1 MRTPKLSVVMP
12 VHNERRYIDESVKSI
27 LEQSYGDFEFVIGDN
42 GSTDG
47 TCERLVAW
55 SQADLRIRLITH
67 PNRLGPTGCS
77 NWVVSEARGTL
88 LARMDADDIAH
99 PERLARQMAAL
110 EQQPD
115 ADLIGTLFDT
125 VDEQGKPVR
134 PPRRDLL
141 GTVGGTPPFCHPT
154 ILFKRSAF
162 DRIGGYRHEADYW
175 EDADFFLRMAERGG
189 VYVLPQVLMTVRH
202 KVPPRH
208 SIQQQEA
215 LEDALEAFYRATNGY
230 RGLDANKIVCS
241 APRSDGKLLP
251 QVFASRAAS
260 AIWAG
265 RRPRMLKRMLRR
277 AALSL
282 DRPSAVSLAYV
293 IWGTLAPL
301 SLRSFLVWRLR
312 RMNRAAVPQDGDL
325 VCWRPERCGS

>member
-1 MRTPKLSVVMP
+1 MP
-12 VHNERRYIDESVKSI
+12 VHNERRYIDESVESI
-27 LEQSYGDFEFVIGDN
+27 LQQSYGDFEFVIGDN

-47 TCERLVAW
+47 TRERLVAW
-55 SQADLRIRLITH
+55 SQADLRIRLVTH
-67 PNRLGPTGCS
+67 PTPLGPTCSS
-77 NWVVSEARGTL
+77 NWVVGEARGAL
-88 LARMDADDIAH
+88 IARMDADDIAH
-99 PERLARQMAAL
+99 PERLAQQMAAL
-110 EQQPD
+110 ERQPD
-115 ADLIGTLFDT
+115 ADMIGTLFDT
-125 VDEQGKPVR
+125 VDEQRRPVR
-134 PPRRDLL
+134 PPRLDLL

-175 EDADFFLRMAERGG
+175 EDADFFLRMAERGT

-202 KVPPRH
+202 KIPRH
-208 SIQQQEA
+208 RSIQQQEV
-215 LEDALEAFYRATNGY
+215 LEDALEASYRAIAEY
-230 RGLDANKIVCS
+230 RGSDANKIVRS
-241 APRSDGKLLP
+241 APRSDGKLPP

-293 IWGTLAPL
+293 LWGTLAPL
-301 SLRSFLVWRLR
+301 SLRTFLVWRIQ
-312 RMNRAAVPQDGDL
+312 RMNRVAAPQDGAL
-325 VCWRPERCGS
+325 VCWRPERYAP